1 MHSSSGSNSVLD
13 GTREESLGNVMRSY
27 EGEPVGG
34 DSGSDPEGDDS
45 GSGSP
50 LGTGSPNSPEGA
62 RSGDFDSATVPEV
75 GEREEGVGENSDTEP
90 ETHEVVLSTSSEGDY
105 HTDSDGGVYDFDSA
119 ALRISTVSQDLVRYQ
134 HTYSVANCVPP
145 SEPMPKNMKT
155 LKPIDLRYIYLTLR
169 TSLLLLLY
177 KCS

>member
-1 MHSSSGSNSVLD
+1 MFNATQTPRRSRRSSSGSNSVLD

-90 ETHEVVLSTSSEGDY
+90 ETHEVVLSTS
-105 HTDSDGGVYDFDSA
+105 T
-119 ALRISTVSQDLVRYQ
+119 RYQ
-134 HTYSVANCVPP
+134 RRQNRSCNEFV
-145 SEPMPKNMKT
+145 EEIKT
-155 LKPIDLRYIYLTLR
+155 
-169 TSLLLLLY
+169 
-177 KCS
+177 